1 MALKISERNL
11 KNQKNCKTDASEV
24 MVHFHTFTRTWSA
37 KSTTVSACY
46 SFRHQEN
53 KPLTFK
59 NSSTKLIHLPSTS
72 SPPPSLPPKK
82 IGSSKN
88 ICWNLGSSSRSWG
101 ISTSGSSSTQK
112 IDGCQKS
119 YCNSDAKTT
128 KVPCFVYGFDLFT
141 VMVIT
146 SMVINTNCD
155 IMLYIYINNIFKTI
169 YIYIHHWISDFSG
182 FFNSLGSMSTS
193 TPPVRR
199 AVPPKASLL
208 PLPEVHRPSSHAR
221 YRHFPKHRCHSKDS
235 KHGEQPAVHG

>member
-11 KNQKNCKTDASEV
+11 KNQKNCKTDASEM

-128 KVPCFVYGFDLFT
+128 KVPCFVHGFDLFT

-155 IMLYIYINNIFKTI
+155 IMLYIYIYIIYLKQYI
-169 YIYIHHWISDFSG
+169 YIYTPLNQRFFWIFQLTWFHVNIHTSREKG
-182 FFNSLGSMSTS
+182 GSAKSF
-193 TPPVRR
+193 V
-199 AVPPKASLL
+199 ASA
-208 PLPEVHRPSSHAR
+208 AR
-221 YRHFPKHRCHSKDS
+221 SP
-235 KHGEQPAVHG
+235 